1 MKEYEHNGV
10 VIRIHDSE
18 TFEPVSQRKRLE
30 EATIK
35 IMKEVTKIETISTP
49 GERT

>member
-1 MKEYEHNGV
+1 MKEYQHNGV
-10 VIRIHDSE
+10 IIRIHDPE
-18 TFEPVSQRKRLE
+18 TFEAVSRRNRLE

-35 IMKEVTKIETISTP
+35 LMKEVMKNEAISTP